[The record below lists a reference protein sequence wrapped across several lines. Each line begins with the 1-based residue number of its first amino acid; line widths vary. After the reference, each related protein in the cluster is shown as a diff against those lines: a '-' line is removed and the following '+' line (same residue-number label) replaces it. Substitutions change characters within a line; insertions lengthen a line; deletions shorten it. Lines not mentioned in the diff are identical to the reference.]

1 VDRIDTVHAMR
12 PNRPAPA
19 ATIQLDGRRFDAA
32 PGETLLDA
40 AQRAGVALPFSCRV
54 GGCGTCRCRVLE
66 GKVEERTES
75 AYLLSDDEIA
85 RGVVLACQGVPRGA
99 VRIARV
105 DAPAAAVRRVGGA
118 VLAQRQLAPGVVRVE
133 VQLDQGLPFAAGQH
147 ALLRLGEQPGLARP
161 YSFATPARADGC
173 VSFIVR
179 HHAGGALSTRL
190 CHEDLRGRAVQVEG
204 PFGDFALREGAASW
218 LFVATGT
225 GLAPVLALLHEA
237 LERGVAR
244 PAAVLFGA
252 RTREDLFA
260 RDELDALAARWPGGL
275 RVLPVLSRAGA
286 DWDGARGRVTDHLA
300 ALLADDVEAWLC
312 GSPAIVDDAGALLRA
327 LGVPASRVHADR
339 FTAAAPDARSLP
351 PATAADRGAA
361 TAGWRD
367 YLTFSLF
374 HAVGLVALAA
384 LVAGGGWTVAGLL
397 GTVGFY
403 VLGDLLLGDELRS
416 PRYERPALLTAQLWL
431 ALPLLAAIV
440 FAATWTMAPGDPLGF
455 GAWVQAWTGYDAL
468 AAREASGFGTRVAAW
483 LLTGLMIGMVGTI
496 PAHEL
501 VHRTWDRASLA
512 IGRWLLAFSFDTS
525 FSVEHVHG
533 HHRHV
538 ATPTDPASA
547 PRGRN
552 VYAHIL
558 HSTLHGNLSAWRIE
572 ARRLRVRGHA
582 AWSWRNVVLRG
593 HAMELALLA
602 VAFAIG
608 GAAGAGFFALCALW
622 GKALLEIVN
631 YMEHYGIAREPGTP
645 VAPRHSWNTNRRISS
660 WSMFNLTRHSH
671 HHAQGEAPFHALQPF
686 ADAPQ
691 MPTGYLGTILL
702 ALVPP
707 LWRRV
712 MAPRL
717 ADWDARFA
725 SPAERLL
732 VAKAVSASGGAE
744 SRERPIAA

>member
-1 VDRIDTVHAMR
+1 MDAMR
-12 PNRPAPA
+12 PSRTASA
-19 ATIQLDGRRFDAA
+19 ATITLDGRRFDAA

-66 GKVEERTES
+66 GTVRERTES
-75 AYLLSDDEIA
+75 AYLLSDAEIST
-85 RGVVLACQGVPRGA
+85 GVVLACQSVPRGT

-105 DAPAAAVRRVGGA
+105 DAPAAAARRVGGA
-118 VLAQRQLAPGVVRVE
+118 VVAQARLAPGVVRVE
-133 VQLDQGLPFAAGQH
+133 VQLDQGLPYAAGQH
-147 ALLRLGEQPGLARP
+147 ALLRLADRPEVARP
-161 YSFATPARADGC
+161 YSFATPVRTDGR

-179 HHAGGALSTRL
+179 QHAGGALSARL
-190 CHEDLRGRAVQVEG
+190 CTEDLRGRAVQVEG
-204 PFGDFALREGAASW
+204 PFGDLTLREGAASW

-225 GLAPVLALLHEA
+225 GLSPILALLQEA
-237 LERGVAR
+237 LDRGIAR
-244 PAAVLFGA
+244 PAAVVIGA
-252 RTREDLFA
+252 RTCADLFA
-260 RDELDALAARWPGGL
+260 REDLDAIAARWPGGL
-275 RVLPVLSRAGA
+275 RVVPVLSRADDG
-286 DWDGARGRVTDHLA
+286 WDGARGRVTDHLA
-300 ALLADDVEAWLC
+300 TLLPDDAEAWLC
-312 GSPAIVDDAGALLRA
+312 GAPAMVDDAGALLRA

-339 FTAAAPDARSLP
+339 FTPATPDPAPAAAVH
-351 PATAADRGAA
+351 AADGGAA
-361 TAGWRD
+361 TAGWCD
-367 YLTFSLF
+367 YLKFSLF
-374 HAVGLVALAA
+374 HLVGLVALAS
-384 LVAGGGWTVAGLL
+384 LLAGGGWTVAGLL

-403 VLGDLLLGDELRS
+403 VLGDILLGDDLRS
-416 PRYERPALLTAQLWL
+416 PRYRHPGLLTAQLWL

-440 FAATWTMAPGDPLGF
+440 FAAVWTVAPGDPLGL
-455 GAWVQAWTGYDAL
+455 GAWLQSVTGRDAL
-468 AAREASGFGTRVAAW
+468 AARDASGFGTHLAGW
-483 LLTGLMIGMVGTI
+483 LLTGLMIGMVGTV

-512 IGRWLLAFSFDTS
+512 IGRWLLAFSFDTA

-538 ATPTDPASA
+538 ATPIDPASA

-558 HSTLHGNLSAWRIE
+558 HSTLAGNRSAWRIE
-572 ARRLRVRGHA
+572 ARRLRARGHGV
-582 AWSWRNVVLRG
+582 WSWRNVVLRG
-593 HAMELALLA
+593 HAMEVFLLA
-602 VAFAIG
+602 AAFTVG
-608 GAAGAGFFALCALW
+608 GAAGAAFFALCALW

-725 SPAERLL
+725 TPAERLL
-732 VAKAVSASGGAE
+732 VAEAARAAVDAP
-744 SRERPIAA
+744 RPERPIAA

>member
-1 VDRIDTVHAMR
+1 MR
-12 PNRPAPA
+12 PA
-19 ATIQLDGRRFDAA
+19 ASIQLDGHAFDAA

-66 GKVEERTES
+66 GTVEERTES

-85 RGVVLACQGVPRGA
+85 TGVVLACQGVPRGA

-105 DAPAAAVRRVGGA
+105 DAPATAARRVGGA
-118 VLAQRQLAPGVVRVE
+118 VVAQARLAPGVVRID
-133 VQLDQGLPFAAGQH
+133 VQLDQGLPYAAGQH
-147 ALLRLGEQPGLARP
+147 ALLRLGDRPAVARP
-161 YSFATPARADGC
+161 YSFATPTRADGR

-179 HHAGGALSTRL
+179 RHAGGALSARL
-190 CHEDLRGRAVQVEG
+190 CDEDLRGRAVQVEG
-204 PFGDFALREGAASW
+204 PFGDFTLREGAASW

-225 GLAPVLALLHEA
+225 GLSPIVALLHEA
-237 LERGVAR
+237 LDRGIAR
-244 PAAVLFGA
+244 PATVLVGA
-252 RTREDLFA
+252 RSADDLFA
-260 RDELDALAARWPGGL
+260 RDELAALAARWPGGL
-275 RVLPVLSRAGA
+275 RVVPVLSRADAG
-286 DWDGARGRVTDHLA
+286 WDGARGRVTDHLA
-300 ALLADDVEAWLC
+300 ALLPEDAEAWLC
-312 GSPAIVDDAGALLRA
+312 GTPAMVDDAGALLRA
-327 LGVPASRVHADR
+327 LGVPAARVHADR
-339 FTAAAPDARSLP
+339 FTAAAPDAVSRSSS
-351 PATAADRGAA
+351 TASDTGAA
-361 TAGWRD
+361 AAGWRD
-367 YLTFSLF
+367 YLKFSLF
-374 HAVGLVALAA
+374 HLVGLVALAA

-403 VLGDLLLGDELRS
+403 VLGDLVLGDDLRS
-416 PRYERPALLTAQLWL
+416 PRYARPGVLTAQLWL

-440 FAATWTMAPGDPLGF
+440 FAAVWSVAPGDPLGF
-455 GAWVQAWTGYDAL
+455 GAWIAASIGHDAL
-468 AAREASGFGTRVAAW
+468 AAREASGFGTHLAAW

-501 VHRTWDRASLA
+501 VHRTWDRSSLA

-538 ATPTDPASA
+538 ATDADPASA

-558 HSTLHGNLSAWRIE
+558 HSTLRGNLSAWRIE

-582 AWSWRNVVLRG
+582 VGSWRNVVLRG

-602 VAFAIG
+602 TAYAIG
-608 GAAGAGFFALCALW
+608 GATGAAFFAACALW

-691 MPTGYLGTILL
+691 MPTGYLGTIIL

-725 SPAERLL
+725 TPAERVL
-732 VAKAVSASGGAE
+732 VARASAA
-744 SRERPIAA
+744 SRRTAKRRAPIAA